1 MIGYNEHNMKKL
13 STFIPFLIVYLVI
26 LLILV
31 GCSQNGNKVNSTA
44 KKHLADSSRSNDDFN
59 TFFNR
64 FKTDSA
70 FQKAHIHFPLKYKT
84 LGDESGVDS
93 MKLIASGE
101 WTFARL
107 FISNGKKLILRR
119 LKTTST
125 ETDIQVQIEDTG
137 FENEFTFLKDNN
149 NWFLVSITDYSD

>member
-1 MIGYNEHNMKKL
+1 MRAHIKNVKIIYYL
-13 STFIPFLIVYLVI
+13 LALYLVS
-26 LLILV
+26 
-31 GCSQNGNKVNSTA
+31 CSQSGKNKSSTKMNLVHA
-44 KKHLADSSRSNDDFN
+44 GSKDDDFN

-70 FQKAHIHFPLKYKT
+70 FQKAHVHFPLKYKT
-84 LGDESGVDS
+84 LGDENGVDS
-93 MKLIASGE
+93 MKLISSGE